1 MLAAAALGLLLV
13 FGFAQPG
20 LAQNT
25 TNQLNL
31 FKNYFVT
38 GDYVVA
44 GWQKTGFSL
53 ISNVSYGT
61 GNINV
66 PDTFQASKGG
76 IAATPIPD
84 GASIVAAF
92 LYWQTVE
99 DSGTAGFGQ
108 NGFFN
113 NYAIKGTPLG
123 NPNAPAQWSSGG
135 CAGANTG
142 SKTVRTYRADVRPY
156 LLHLDPQ
163 SGKIQ
168 FNGTYPVVLRDTGGN
183 QPPFTLG
190 ASIVIVYRLLGPT
203 DPTNQ
208 LAVPLNAITIY
219 DGSFTMNNSVPN
231 LNQLIQ
237 GFYQAASSSPKAKL
251 THIVGGGQPN
261 KFESVSLNNLSL
273 LSLYGTNA
281 SPFPG
286 LYTGVNAAWDSPTWI
301 VNAALSG
308 NDSSATAL
316 VAPSSSNPGCVGW
329 GATVFSTTVQDSD
342 GDGLLDVWEDNQ
354 GYTDVNTGQ
363 FVALPGAYKFVKDI
377 FVEVDYLQNL
387 DLNAGPY
394 KHSHLPKQG
403 ALDKVGDALKNAPVS
418 AAAGCDPL
426 THACHGINVHFDLGL
441 DSSGHAIYSGDPYVV
456 PGGTGGN
463 AIPESVTLCSDNGTP
478 PLCAFPGTP
487 VVGWKGGFQFI
498 KQNASV
504 PNSTPPIPLGNFQPG
519 RGQSYHY
526 VLFGHALGAPRSSWG
541 TSGTTVSNPAIPK
554 LISIMNSG
562 TVGMVS
568 VQSPQGFLKPGDCP
582 GDSRCNGVTP
592 DRVTVTGALGQTALN
607 GTYSFSSPSTDPNTN
622 ITTFTITTS
631 NVANG
636 TYNFNNEPQLSV
648 SYGGPTTTS
657 GRSDGGGGDSTVTF
671 GLWPADDPLKADGI
685 TLNCQPDPSQPLGS
699 FPAYCTN
706 QVGTITAEA
715 GTLLHEIGHSLTL
728 THGGT
733 YYDSSS
739 QSPYLPTSHGLNC
752 KPNFLSVMNYLF
764 QVRGFPDTTAI
775 DYSGQLLNDLNEGAL
790 DEGFGIGAVAH
801 LTRWYAPPNA
811 TSGDPATAHCDGTP
825 ILDGAKLVRVNATA
839 PPSPMID
846 WNNDQIVPD
855 AVNPQDVNFNG
866 TPPNGASSPV
876 DSPFHGFNDWAPA
889 NLLGGTLFGNGID
902 LRQVGSRANTL
913 GFSSGGDLTVLSG
926 GDLTVLSGG
935 DLTVLSGGDLTVLSG
950 GDLTVLSGGDLTVL
964 SGEQDFDTAN
974 STVDAPT
981 LNSAIWNKSTKAVD
995 LNWSYGFGQVRKVFV
1010 CRMLGAFTVP
1020 DSCQKPI
1027 QTLSGSPPPTTFS
1040 DTTVKPVNTY
1050 TYFLKDEIVPDPGKS
1065 TGRKSGPSNL
1075 ITVTTK

>member
-1 MLAAAALGLLLV
+1 MQTTIPTLGTISWGRRLMPAAIALGLLLV
-13 FGFAQPG
+13 LGFAQPG

-156 LLHLDPQ
+156 LLKVDQ
-163 SGKIQ
+163 SGKVQ
-168 FNGTYPVVLRDTGGN
+168 VNGTYPVVLRDTGGN

-190 ASIVIVYRLLGPT
+190 ASLVIVYRLLGPT

-301 VNAALSG
+301 VNAGLSG

-394 KHSHLPKQG
+394 KHSHLPKQE
-403 ALDKVGDALKNAPVS
+403 ALDKVGERLSDR
-418 AAAGCDPL
+418 
-426 THACHGINVHFDLGL
+426 HAR
-441 DSSGHAIYSGDPYVV
+441 
-456 PGGTGGN
+456 GTF
-463 AIPESVTLCSDNGTP
+463 C
-478 PLCAFPGTP
+478 
-487 VVGWKGGFQFI
+487 
-498 KQNASV
+498 
-504 PNSTPPIPLGNFQPG
+504 
-519 RGQSYHY
+519 
-526 VLFGHALGAPRSSWG
+526 
-541 TSGTTVSNPAIPK
+541 
-554 LISIMNSG
+554 
-562 TVGMVS
+562 
-568 VQSPQGFLKPGDCP
+568 
-582 GDSRCNGVTP
+582 
-592 DRVTVTGALGQTALN
+592 RVRR
-607 GTYSFSSPSTDPNTN
+607 
-622 ITTFTITTS
+622 
-631 NVANG
+631 VA
-636 TYNFNNEPQLSV
+636 
-648 SYGGPTTTS
+648 
-657 GRSDGGGGDSTVTF
+657 
-671 GLWPADDPLKADGI
+671 
-685 TLNCQPDPSQPLGS
+685 
-699 FPAYCTN
+699 
-706 QVGTITAEA
+706 
-715 GTLLHEIGHSLTL
+715 
-728 THGGT
+728 
-733 YYDSSS
+733 
-739 QSPYLPTSHGLNC
+739 
-752 KPNFLSVMNYLF
+752 M
-764 QVRGFPDTTAI
+764 
-775 DYSGQLLNDLNEGAL
+775 
-790 DEGFGIGAVAH
+790 
-801 LTRWYAPPNA
+801 
-811 TSGDPATAHCDGTP
+811 
-825 ILDGAKLVRVNATA
+825 
-839 PPSPMID
+839 
-846 WNNDQIVPD
+846 
-855 AVNPQDVNFNG
+855 
-866 TPPNGASSPV
+866 
-876 DSPFHGFNDWAPA
+876 
-889 NLLGGTLFGNGID
+889 
-902 LRQVGSRANTL
+902 
-913 GFSSGGDLTVLSG
+913 
-926 GDLTVLSGG
+926 
-935 DLTVLSGGDLTVLSG
+935 
-950 GDLTVLSGGDLTVL
+950 
-964 SGEQDFDTAN
+964 
-974 STVDAPT
+974 
-981 LNSAIWNKSTKAVD
+981 
-995 LNWSYGFGQVRKVFV
+995 
-1010 CRMLGAFTVP
+1010 
-1020 DSCQKPI
+1020 
-1027 QTLSGSPPPTTFS
+1027 
-1040 DTTVKPVNTY
+1040 
-1050 TYFLKDEIVPDPGKS
+1050 
-1065 TGRKSGPSNL
+1065 
-1075 ITVTTK
+1075 